1 MQNTPKHIKKSGL
14 TNIRDVY
21 ALLGVSWQTVYKW
34 RENPSATQSRGSLKH
49 NFIENAGLL
58 FGLNY
63 HEKEVLAN
71 KAGLSLGP
79 SASEPCSNQNFAI
92 HFNAL
97 ISTFPGKKNEL
108 CQAALVSD
116 RMFRYIKSGLYLK
129 KEPILALLIVLGLE
143 LDKIQAALKKAGFI
157 LSKSLP
163 NDSVIIWML
172 KNQVKALTGAVRL
185 NIVND
190 TLFSLC
196 LPLLMT
202 RQKR

>member
-1 MQNTPKHIKKSGL
+1 MQNTLKLIKKSGL

-34 RENPSATQSRGSLKH
+34 RENPTATQSRGSLKH
-49 NFIENAGLL
+49 SFIENTGLL
-58 FGLNY
+58 FGLDQ
-63 HEKEVLAN
+63 HEKEMLAN
-71 KAGLSLGP
+71 KAGLSLGS
-79 SASEPCSNQNFAI
+79 SATEPCSNQNFAI

-108 CQAALVSD
+108 YQSALVSD

-143 LDKIQAALKKAGFI
+143 LDRIQTALRKAGFI
-157 LSKSLP
+157 LSQSLH
-163 NDSVIIWML
+163 NDAVIIWML
-172 KNQVKALTGAVRL
+172 KNQAKALAGADRL
-185 NIVND
+185 RIINE

-202 RQKR
+202 RQKG